1 MLQKQCKFSESASN
15 VKLKQGIVQNVFDSM
30 SLETTSL
37 PFNKLQIYLWKNLAN
52 TLKAINQSFVQLS
65 GKIHF

>member
-1 MLQKQCKFSESASN
+1 MLQKQCKFSESAPN
-15 VKLKQGIVQNVFDSM
+15 VKLKQGIVQKCFDSM